1 MSRPSAAPGGRSPGS
16 AVSRQQGFSL
26 VEMLVALV
34 VVVLVTS
41 LVTFSINSG
50 GQDVRL
56 EALVRDLSGVAGY
69 ALDEAQMT
77 GVDYGLLL
85 QEESQGGEVI
95 HSYRWLERQLDG
107 WDAPRSGKD
116 IFETKRFPP
125 GLELE
130 LELEDAPFVELALA
144 DDGTEDIA
152 PQVIFYASGET
163 TGGAINVRRR
173 KDGDLLWRIEW
184 DLLGRFDLLPRG
196 EEPVDEDFE

>member
-1 MSRPSAAPGGRSPGS
+1 MSRPSAAPGGRFPGS
-16 AVSRQQGFSL
+16 AVSRQPGFSL

-34 VVVLVTS
+34 VVVIVTS
-41 LVTFSINSG
+41 LVTFSFNSG

-56 EALVRDLSGVAGY
+56 AALVRDLSGVAGY

-85 QEESQGGEVI
+85 QEELQGGEVI
-95 HSYRWLERQLDG
+95 HSCRWLERQPDG

-144 DDGTEDIA
+144 DDGTEIVA

-163 TGGAINVRRR
+163 TVGAINVRRR
-173 KDGDLLWRIEW
+173 EDGDLLWRIEW